1 MVETDW
7 TNIFLKDS
15 NFCFPNSELDVILL
29 ESNMLEPQKLQ
40 EKYQLEG
47 ISLATL
53 QSYLGYSVLRAN
65 YEGNVLL
72 FDSTQKNAFTQ
83 EAEAELSKMLQLQP
97 QSLSLNKSNY
107 ACLVYQK
114 LCYLL
119 YFDSPD

>member
-1 MVETDW
+1 MVEADW
-7 TNIFLKDS
+7 TNVFLNDS
-15 NFCFPNSELDVILL
+15 NFCFPNSELDAILL

-83 EAEAELSKMLQLQP
+83 EAETELSKML
-97 QSLSLNKSNY
+97 
-107 ACLVYQK
+107 
-114 LCYLL
+114 
-119 YFDSPD
+119 